1 VSDLVQLLVAGLSLG
16 AVYALICLGFVV
28 IYRATGVLNF
38 AQGGLVVLGAYL
50 THQLV
55 ARWGLPF
62 AAGMLLAMGGVAAFG
77 LLLERFVLRRMV
89 GQPVFA
95 IILITLGVLFVME
108 QLCTAIWGYD
118 VLLIGDP
125 WGVSTLRLG
134 AATIKVADLWTIA
147 AAFLTLGGFFA
158 LFRLTTIGVAMRASA
173 SDPEAAL
180 AQGISPGAIHGLS
193 WAVAGAVA
201 TVAGVLLAAGPK
213 GVDLTLTAVAF
224 RAFPAMI
231 LGGLDSAE
239 GAVAGGLLI
248 GLVEVFTAAYVAPA
262 APWLGA
268 NFHVVMPYL
277 VMIAILV
284 VRPYGLF
291 GREEV
296 RRV

>member
-1 VSDLVQLLVAGLSLG
+1 MSDVVQFLIAGLSLG
-16 AVYALICLGFVV
+16 SIYALICLGFVV

-55 ARWGLPF
+55 TGWGLPF
-62 AAGMLLAMGGVAAFG
+62 AAGVLLAMAGVAGFG

-95 IILITLGVLFVME
+95 IILITLGVLFVLE
-108 QLCTAIWGYD
+108 QVCTALWGYD
-118 VLLIGDP
+118 VLMIGDP
-125 WGVSTLRLG
+125 WGVRTIQLG
-134 AATIKVADLWTIA
+134 MVTIKLADLWTIVA
-147 AAFLTLGGFFA
+147 ALATLGGFFA
-158 LFRLTTIGVAMRASA
+158 LFRLTTIGVAMRAGA

-180 AQGISPGAIHGLS
+180 AHGISPRAIHGLS

-239 GAVAGGLLI
+239 GAVAGGIFI
-248 GLVEVFTAAYVAPA
+248 GLVEVLTAAYVTPA

>member
-1 VSDLVQLLVAGLSLG
+1 LAAVAGVS
-16 AVYALICLGFVV
+16 
-28 IYRATGVLNF
+28 
-38 AQGGLVVLGAYL
+38 
-50 THQLV
+50 
-55 ARWGLPF
+55 
-62 AAGMLLAMGGVAAFG
+62 AFG

-95 IILITLGVLFVME
+95 VILITLGVLLVLE
-108 QLCTAIWGYD
+108 QVCTAIWGYE

-125 WGVSTLRLG
+125 WGVRTIRVGGATVRL
-134 AATIKVADLWTIA
+134 ADLWTIA
-147 AAFLTLGGFFA
+147 AALGTLGAFFA
-158 LFRLTTIGVAMRASA
+158 LFRLTTIGIAMRAGA
-173 SDPEAAL
+173 SDAEAAL
-180 AQGISPGAIHGLS
+180 AHGISPRAIHGLS

-201 TVAGVLLAAGPK
+201 TIAGVLLAAGPK
-213 GVDLTLTAVAF
+213 GVDLTLSAVAF

-248 GLVEVFTAAYVAPA
+248 GLTEVFTAAYLTPA
-262 APWLGA
+262 APWLGE

-291 GREEV
+291 GTEEV